1 MHESGCRDAQ
11 VVPRG
16 NGAGRPAT
24 RQAMNGLFRII
35 SLPVHSFGADF
46 EGAMQNSIGQITA
59 IMDIEGAS
67 GSKMYIGLEVE
78 MRKIIGEDTTTA
90 HFISRPATFDQ
101 TTDIAEQLRIQM
113 DDLG

>member
-1 MHESGCRDAQ
+1 MHESGCRNAQ
-11 VVPRG
+11 VAPRG

-35 SLPVHSFGADF
+35 SLPVHSFGVDF
-46 EGAMQNSIGQITA
+46 EGAMQNSIEQITA

-78 MRKIIGEDTTTA
+78 MHQR
-90 HFISRPATFDQ
+90 ISDPIRQQ
-101 TTDIAEQLRIQM
+101 TIALTVSTHRTVLCILLTQEL
-113 DDLG
+113 